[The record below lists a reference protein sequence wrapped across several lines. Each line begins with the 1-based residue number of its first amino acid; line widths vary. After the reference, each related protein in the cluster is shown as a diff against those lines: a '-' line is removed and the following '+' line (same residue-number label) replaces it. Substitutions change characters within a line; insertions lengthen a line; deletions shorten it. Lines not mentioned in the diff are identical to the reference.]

1 MTDVDA
7 KEVHRTS
14 HEGPFLNTF
23 HKDTVLHPKGHR
35 EKGHRGKGLAE
46 LKDALH
52 SLDFRAAEDTVGKV
66 TKSKV

>member
-1 MTDVDA
+1 MPSVF
-7 KEVHRTS
+7 EVHC
-14 HEGPFLNTF
+14 FLASIAE
-23 HKDTVLHPKGHR
+23 